1 MGDVTAMRK
10 QLGFTLIE
18 LLIVVAI
25 IGIIAAVA
33 VPNLLNAVD
42 RGKQKRTMADLRS
55 LAIAIET
62 YQVDEASYPTASDI
76 ATLNTSLTP
85 VYMRTGIENDGW
97 GNNFIVEAV
106 TGEYTIGS
114 PGKDGGA
121 LNIVGGATTNFT
133 DAIIFTSGTFHQWP
147 EGTQQ

>member
-1 MGDVTAMRK
+1 MRK

-33 VPNLLNAVD
+33 IPNLLNAVD

-62 YQVDEASYPTASDI
+62 YQVDEANYPTASDI
-76 ATLNTSLTP
+76 ATLNASLAP
-85 VYMRTGIENDGW
+85 VYLRTGIVKDGW

-114 PGKDGGA
+114 PGKDGGT
-121 LNIVGGATTNFT
+121 LNIVGGPTTNFT
-133 DAIIFTSGTFHQWP
+133 DAIIFTSGSFHQWP